1 MTRAI
6 VAGRRSVP
14 ADQTTVAMSNS
25 LLLAANAAIAYG
37 AGRERLGHAYV
48 RASVEVARGL
58 TGAVVLRRKDPTH
71 G

>member
-1 MTRAI
+1 MTRAVI
-6 VAGRRSVP
+6 AGRRNVP
-14 ADQTTVAMSNS
+14 ADQATAAITNS

-37 AGRERLGHAYV
+37 AGKERLGHAYV

-58 TGAVVLRRKDPTH
+58 TGAVVLRRKDPAH